1 MGNSMKPETALVS
14 VFDKTNIVD
23 FCSALDDASVS
34 IISTGGTAAVLEDA
48 GISVSPVES
57 ITGFANLMDG
67 RMKTLHTDIYAGIL
81 ARRSS
86 QDMDMLTREGISPI
100 DIVVCNF
107 YDPELGLDEMDI
119 GGPCMVRAAA
129 KNWHDVAVV
138 SHPSQYQPVAAA
150 LPHLDAALRRRLAHE
165 AVRRTAFYD
174 STIAGQEDGREFPEL
189 LVPSYRL
196 EKTLRYGEN
205 PHQRGAFYR
214 GAIQEP
220 CVASA
225 VKLQGKEISYNN
237 ILDANDGI
245 ECVKE
250 FDEPTV
256 VIMKHATPSGVAS
269 SDNLAEAWDEAY
281 ATDEYSPFG
290 GVVTVNRDV
299 DRDLAVKMTEIF
311 LEVIIAPGYTQTA
324 REILE
329 QKEKLRLLEVEGLDC
344 PERRPSFEFRS
355 VGGGLLVQDKDI
367 KPFDPDD
374 WEVVTEAEPT
384 PDEIETMVFAAK
396 CVKHVKSN
404 AIVFATGAHT
414 VAIGGGQTSRVDA
427 SWIATKKGGTNV
439 KGAVMASD
447 AFFPFRDAVDVAAK
461 AGIRAIV
468 QPGGSIRDAE
478 VIEAANE
485 RHIPMVFTG
494 RRYFLH

>member
-1 MGNSMKPETALVS
+1 MKPETALVS
-14 VFDKTNIVD
+14 VYDKSGIVD
-23 FCSALDDASVS
+23 FCSALDEAGVV
-34 IISTGGTAAVLEDA
+34 IVSTGGTAGVLDDA
-48 GISVSPVES
+48 GIPVVPIED

-67 RMKTLHTDIYAGIL
+67 RVKTLHTDIYAGLL
-81 ARRSS
+81 ARRGSE
-86 QDMDMLTREGISPI
+86 DMDLLIREDITPI
-100 DIVVCNF
+100 DMVVCNF
-107 YDPELGLDEMDI
+107 YDPELGIDEMDI

-129 KNWHDVAVV
+129 KNWRDVVVV
-138 SHPSQYQPVAAA
+138 SHPSQYQRVAAA
-150 LPHLDAALRRRLAHE
+150 LPDVDEELRRTLAYA

-174 STIAGQEDGREFPEL
+174 ASIAGQQDSQAFPEL
-189 LVPSYRL
+189 FAPPYRL
-196 EKTLRYGEN
+196 DTTLRYGEN

-214 GAIQEP
+214 GAIGEP

-237 ILDANDGI
+237 ILDASDAI

-269 SDNLAEAWDEAY
+269 SKNLAKAWDEAY

-290 GVVTVNRDV
+290 GVVAVNRDV
-299 DRDLAVKMTEIF
+299 DRELAGKMTQIF
-311 LEVIIAPGYTQTA
+311 LEVVIAPGYTEAA

-329 QKEKLRLLEVEGLDC
+329 QKENLRLLEVEGLDC
-344 PERRPSFEFRS
+344 PERQPSFELRS
-355 VGGGLLVQDKDI
+355 VGGGLLVQDRDI
-367 KPFDPDD
+367 KPFNPGE
-374 WEVVTEAEPT
+374 WEAVTEAEPT
-384 PDEIETMVFAAK
+384 PDDIETMVFAAK

-404 AIVFATGAHT
+404 AIVFAKGTHT

-427 SWIATKKGGTNV
+427 SWIATKKGGKNV
-439 KGAVMASD
+439 KGSVMASD

-468 QPGGSIRDAE
+468 QPGGSIRDSE

-485 RHIPMVFTG
+485 HDIPMVFTG